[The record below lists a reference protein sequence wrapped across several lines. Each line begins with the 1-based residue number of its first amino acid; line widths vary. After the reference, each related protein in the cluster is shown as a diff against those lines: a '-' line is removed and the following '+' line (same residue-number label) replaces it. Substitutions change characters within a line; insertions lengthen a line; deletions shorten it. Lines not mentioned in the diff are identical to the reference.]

1 MNNSISC
8 GLASWREKYEAVNY
22 FAEFM
27 GQIEMAGFW
36 NLAGIFVI
44 IKIVQSKASQDWLCC
59 PDFTKRLLF
68 SIKCEVLGNNNQI
81 KEVGV

>member
-1 MNNSISC
+1 
-8 GLASWREKYEAVNY
+8 
-22 FAEFM
+22 M

-59 PDFTKRLLF
+59 QDFTKRLLF
-68 SIKCEVLGNNNQI
+68 SIKCEFPGNNNQI
-81 KEVGV
+81 KVVGV